1 VERVVKT
8 GLREG
13 GYVEILEG
21 AKAGERVAI
30 ENLGKLSNG
39 AVVKGKES

>member
-1 VERVVKT
+1 MKT

-13 GYVEILEG
+13 GYVEILGG
-21 AKAGERVAI
+21 AKAGERVAV

-39 AVVKGKES
+39 VAVKGKES